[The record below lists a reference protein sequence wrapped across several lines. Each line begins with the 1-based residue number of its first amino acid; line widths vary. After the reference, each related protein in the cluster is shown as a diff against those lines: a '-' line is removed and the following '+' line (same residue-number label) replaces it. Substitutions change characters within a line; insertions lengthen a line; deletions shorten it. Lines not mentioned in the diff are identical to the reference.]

1 MPTYLKIFLA
11 SLLSKV
17 LIFFIGKNQ
26 KKKINNVFFNLDIS
40 EGIDLRLFLNF
51 LEEKN
56 LYKSLNK
63 ILETDKNYNF
73 VDVGA
78 NIGSVSLHLAN
89 VYKKSKIYAI
99 EPSYF
104 AFKKLKS
111 NLSINKMLKKRVKLF
126 NLSISSSTKK
136 NNYSYASWKLNF
148 DNKSHPIHKGILKKT
163 ATTKSSL
170 NKFLKK
176 LKKVD
181 FIKIDTDGN
190 EFSILSSGINE
201 IKKQKPIIHIEFA
214 PYLHEENGFSTVRL
228 INLIEKNLNY
238 KFLSEKLVK
247 VNNMKKYASKI
258 GHSSENFFIVHKN
271 FILK

>member
-1 MPTYLKIFLA
+1 MPTYFKIFLA

-56 LYKSLNK
+56 LYKSLNT
-63 ILETDKNYNF
+63 ILATDKSYNF

-89 VYKKSKIYAI
+89 IYKKSKIYAI

-104 AFKKLKS
+104 AFEKLKS
-111 NLSINKMLKKRVKLF
+111 NLSINKTLKKRVKLF
-126 NLSISSSTKK
+126 NLSISSSKKK
-136 NNYSYASWKLNF
+136 NNFSYASWKLNF
-148 DNKSHPIHKGILKKT
+148 DVKSHPIHKGILKKT
-163 ATTKSSL
+163 TKTKSSL

-181 FIKIDTDGN
+181 FIKIDTDGH

-214 PYLHEENGFSTVRL
+214 PYLHAENGFSTVKL

-247 VNNMKKYASKI
+247 VNNMKKYVSKI
-258 GHSSENFFIVHKN
+258 GNSSENFFIVPKN